1 MRVTF
6 LLFLARRYLD
16 RMSRWFAM
24 YGFMGRNYNLI
35 EWVRFFLDMP
45 LCRWYNAQCLTD
57 KRCFMGFPHIP
68 ARRSPHTGAKT
79 SYSLCDVRF
88 SVVHVIFAP
97 FRDELVLWKAGL
109 REKSRFFLYSLCGTR
124 DDMTSSAPRRTAEA
138 YARNAVST

>member
-1 MRVTF
+1 
-6 LLFLARRYLD
+6 
-16 RMSRWFAM
+16 M

-35 EWVRFFLDMP
+35 EWVRFFLDMR

-57 KRCFMGFPHIP
+57 KRGFMGFPHIP

-109 REKSRFFLYSLCGTR
+109 REKSRFFCTR
-124 DDMTSSAPRRTAEA
+124 FAALEMT
-138 YARNAVST
+138 

>member
-1 MRVTF
+1 MFDVTIQPPPLMRVTF

-109 REKSRFFLYSLCGTR
+109 REKSRFFCTR
-124 DDMTSSAPRRTAEA
+124 FAALEMT
-138 YARNAVST
+138 